1 MIDRIISFICYFPA
15 NLCFHIAEYEFSGL
29 YVGSGDDF
37 PWAGRKER
45 IKFLRELTDGGS
57 EADYE
62 RFLYWDEKWELVR
75 IHKRFSLGFF
85 SQILLY
91 CSLFYCSIPLLIGSL
106 PGLIVGAVVVLL
118 FMLAKYLINKS
129 VSRLYFN
136 LKMTRLLVD
145 MLKDKGNNT
154 NQAE

>member
-1 MIDRIISFICYFPA
+1 MIDRIIGFISCFPG

-29 YVGSGDDF
+29 CLGSRDNF

-62 RFLYWDEKWELVR
+62 SFLYWDEKWELVR
-75 IHKRFSLGFF
+75 IHRRFSLGFF

-91 CSLFYCSIPLLIGSL
+91 CSLFCCSIPLAYSSL
-106 PGLIVGAVVVLL
+106 PGLIVGALIVLL
-118 FMLAKYLINKS
+118 FMLMKYLFNKS

-136 LKMTRLLVD
+136 IKMTRMLVD

-154 NQAE
+154 DQAE